1 MAPATKLR
9 RYGSESGQSLLQ
21 IYVQAPLHEEDTC
34 SPSRGAYKRYH
45 QSDDNFACYH
55 LKVLTFCRQASYG
68 PYFQG
73 PLSLIQYADFL
84 PSDFHTLFIS
94 SALISQTGQLFHV
107 YYMLVLS
114 NLFVKRKDGKWDGSL
129 CHLLHHQ
136 LLPYPSNLV
145 TLDHNVGICQGSRFR
160 QPIFTTDSV

>member
-1 MAPATKLR
+1 MAPAAKLR
-9 RYGSESGQSLLQ
+9 RYGSESGQSLLH

-94 SALISQTGQLFHV
+94 SALISQTDELFHV

-114 NLFVKRKDGKWDGSL
+114 NSFVKRNMTVQHPVL
-129 CHLLHHQ
+129 QNILLQ
-136 LLPYPSNLV
+136 SECA
-145 TLDHNVGICQGSRFR
+145 DHKEDQFYSK
-160 QPIFTTDSV
+160 S